1 MTPGAAVVDVA
12 ARHPRPAA
20 LAALTIVAIVARGT
34 VGADDR
40 AWPYLVVFVV
50 LVAVAA
56 MAAAGGR
63 LSRRVTWALAV
74 LGAVHVVC
82 GLAVAPGEV
91 DVSLY
96 EHWLVEGSLKID
108 QAVHALGTAILTVA
122 AAQFLRPWFRDGAS
136 THRPRWC
143 VAGLVALGLGA
154 LNEVFEFLMALRVDN
169 LRIGDASNTGWDL
182 AFNLAGAAAVVLCA
196 ALAGPGGSPG
206 ASPKI
211 SPGVSPGRSSSASS
225 SGRSVG

>member
-1 MTPGAAVVDVA
+1 MTPGAAVVEAA
-12 ARHPRPAA
+12 ARHPRPAL
-20 LAALTIVAIVARGT
+20 LAATTLSAIVARGT
-34 VGADDR
+34 IGGDDR
-40 AWPYLVVFVV
+40 AWPYLIVFTV

-63 LSRRVTWALAV
+63 LSRRVTWALSL

-96 EHWLVEGSLKID
+96 EHWLVDGSLKLD
-108 QAVHALGTAILTVA
+108 QVVHAFGTAVLTIA
-122 AAQFLRPWFRDGAS
+122 AAQFVLPWFRDDAS
-136 THRPRWC
+136 SHRPRWC
-143 VAGLVALGLGA
+143 IAGLVALGLGA
-154 LNEVFEFLMALRVDN
+154 FNEVFEFLMALRVDD

-182 AFNLAGAAAVVLCA
+182 AFNLAGAAAVVLCTV
-196 ALAGPGGSPG
+196 LAGPE
-206 ASPKI
+206 
-211 SPGVSPGRSSSASS
+211 VSPDRSSSASS

>member
-1 MTPGAAVVDVA
+1 MTPGAAVADVA

-20 LAALTIVAIVARGT
+20 LAAVTISAIVARGT
-34 VGADDR
+34 AGGDDR
-40 AWPYLVVFVV
+40 AWPYLIVFTV

-56 MAAAGGR
+56 MAATGGR
-63 LSRRVTWALAV
+63 LSRRVVWSLSA
-74 LGAVHVVC
+74 LGAVHVTC

-96 EHWLVEGSLKID
+96 EHWIVDGSLKVD
-108 QAVHALGTAILTVA
+108 QVVHAVGIAILTVA
-122 AAQFLRPWFRDGAS
+122 SAQFVRPWFRDSAAA
-136 THRPRWC
+136 HRPRWC
-143 VAGLVALGLGA
+143 VAGVVALGLGA

-182 AFNLAGAAAVVLCA
+182 TFNLAGAAAVVLCA
-196 ALAGPGGSPG
+196 VLAGPG
-206 ASPKI
+206 
-211 SPGVSPGRSSSASS
+211 VSPARSSSVST

>member
-20 LAALTIVAIVARGT
+20 LVAVTIAAIVARGT
-34 VGADDR
+34 GGGDDR
-40 AWPYLVVFVV
+40 AWPYLVVFTG

-56 MAAAGGR
+56 MASARGR
-63 LSRRVTWALAV
+63 LSRRVVWALAL
-74 LGAVHVVC
+74 LGAVHVTC
-82 GLAVAPGEV
+82 GLAGAPGRI

-96 EHWLVEGSLKID
+96 EHWLVEGSLKLD
-108 QAVHALGTAILTVA
+108 QVVHAVGTAILTVA
-122 AAQFLRPWFRDGAS
+122 AAQFIRPWFRDGA
-136 THRPRWC
+136 TIHRSRWC
-143 VAGLVALGLGA
+143 VAGLIALGLGA

-182 AFNLAGAAAVVLCA
+182 AFNVAAAAAVVLCA
-196 ALAGPGGSPG
+196 VLAGPEVSRTND
-206 ASPKI
+206 
-211 SPGVSPGRSSSASS
+211 PGVSPARSSSVSS